1 MEFSVDNVSQF
12 HFSFSNQEKW
22 QEEISVQVEEEVVPA
37 HQLVVYN
44 DEVNSFEYVILT
56 LIEVCDHTAEQ
67 AEQCTLMIHFKGKC
81 GVKSGEFDDLVSMRN
96 EICRRGI
103 SAEIESFQN

>member
-1 MEFSVDNVSQF
+1 MDFSVDILSELV
-12 HFSFSNQEKW
+12 FSLSGQEQW
-22 QEEISVQVEEEVVPA
+22 QEQTDTLVEEEVAAA

-44 DEVNSFEYVILT
+44 DEVNTFEYVTLT
-56 LIEVCDHTAEQ
+56 LIEVCEHSSEQ

-81 GVKSGEFDDLVSMRN
+81 GVKSGEYTDLVSMRN

-103 SAEIESFQN
+103 SAEIESLAS

>member
-1 MEFSVDNVSQF
+1 MEFSVDNDSRF
-12 HFSFSNQEKW
+12 DISFAEQEKW
-22 QEEISVQVEEEVVPA
+22 QVEVEVLEETLTVPA

-56 LIEVCDHTAEQ
+56 LIEVCEHSPEQ
-67 AEQCTLMIHFKGKC
+67 AEQCTLQIHFKGKC
-81 GVKSGEFDDLVSMRN
+81 GVKSGEFDELVRMRN

-103 SAEIESFQN
+103 SAEIESFES

>member
-12 HFSFSNQEKW
+12 HFSFGNQEKW
-22 QEEISVQVEEEVVPA
+22 QAEISVQVEEEVVPA

-81 GVKSGEFDDLVSMRN
+81 GVKSGEFDELVSMRN